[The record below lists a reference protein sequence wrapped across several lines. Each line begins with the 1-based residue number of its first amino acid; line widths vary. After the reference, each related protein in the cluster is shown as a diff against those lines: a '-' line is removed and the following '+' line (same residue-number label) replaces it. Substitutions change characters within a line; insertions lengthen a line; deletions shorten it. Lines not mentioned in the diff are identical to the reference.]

1 MSETAV
7 WIQVTMEMPDSQE
20 AMILFCCTLRRTSQH
35 RPLSGSLTAKHTWR
49 NMAYTYT
56 KKEME
61 IIAWLQSRSYEDSD
75 NCFWLFIFFTFLSA
89 RHDAAL
95 PYLMR
100 QVSRLP
106 FCTEIKEANTFLKG
120 RKGQSKTLRRAQEN
134 VIHSKVY
141 INGVGHFS
149 RWHNE
154 KIH

>member
-1 MSETAV
+1 
-7 WIQVTMEMPDSQE
+7 
-20 AMILFCCTLRRTSQH
+20 
-35 RPLSGSLTAKHTWR
+35 
-49 NMAYTYT
+49 MAYTYT
-56 KKEME
+56 KKEIE
-61 IIAWLQSRSYEDSD
+61 ISYEDSEKI
-75 NCFWLFIFFTFLSA
+75 NNQKQLSA

-134 VIHSKVY
+134 VIYSKVY

-149 RWHNE
+149 R
-154 KIH
+154 